1 MSKYIIF
8 LEQSFLGNLQTFGN
22 FLLVT
27 LFSSCLLFQTDDAK
41 TSRVRTNY
49 KLRVGQKQI
58 GRYTP
63 YSQVRLPPTDKY
75 ATDDADKYYRHAKVS
90 ANASTSRDAGSV
102 LISCLK
108 HGQWWSVER
117 SIPIPEVRGSNPVI
131 GKNYIVHLLS
141 TVLKRRK

>member
-1 MSKYIIF
+1 M
-8 LEQSFLGNLQTFGN
+8 GNLQTFGN

-90 ANASTSRDAGSV
+90 TNASKSRDAGSA

-131 GKNYIVHLLS
+131 GKKIYCTF
-141 TVLKRRK
+141 TVNCTEKTKIKKKRPGMAHF